1 MRNLIVISG
10 FLFIGMAMA
19 NPLAMEVTGLQ
30 QNLDA
35 RSKIINLYNKEL
47 QKEGSPLNLAIKQI
61 EVQEDFP
68 ELGALSELQK
78 KDLFLTSSGRGSMQS
93 AHQQYLLGVH
103 ASRKGSGLI
112 EEHVAYIQ
120 ASIELNLENETE
132 TVTLEKFV
140 VISDKT
146 EK

>member
-1 MRNLIVISG
+1 MFV
-10 FLFIGMAMA
+10 GMMVA
-19 NPLAMEVTGLQ
+19 NPLATEVTSLQ
-30 QNLDA
+30 ENLDA
-35 RSKIINLYNKEL
+35 RSKIISLYKKEM
-47 QKEGSPLNLAIKQI
+47 QKEGSPLNVAIKQI
-61 EVQEDFP
+61 EIQEDFP
-68 ELGALSELQK
+68 ELGAISDIQK

-120 ASIELNLENETE
+120 ASIELNLESETE

-140 VISDKT
+140 VISDKA

>member
-1 MRNLIVISG
+1 MRNLTVIGS
-10 FLFIGMAMA
+10 FIFAGILMA
-19 NPLAMEVTGLQ
+19 NPLATEVTSLQ
-30 QNLDA
+30 ENLDA

-47 QKEGSPLNLAIKQI
+47 QKEGSSLNVAIKQI
-61 EVQEDFP
+61 EAQEDFP
-68 ELGALSELQK
+68 ELGGLSELKK
-78 KDLFLTSSGRGSMQS
+78 KDLFLVSSGRGSMQS

-112 EEHVAYIQ
+112 EEYVAYIQ
-120 ASIELNLENETE
+120 ASMELSLETETE

-140 VISDKT
+140 VITDKV